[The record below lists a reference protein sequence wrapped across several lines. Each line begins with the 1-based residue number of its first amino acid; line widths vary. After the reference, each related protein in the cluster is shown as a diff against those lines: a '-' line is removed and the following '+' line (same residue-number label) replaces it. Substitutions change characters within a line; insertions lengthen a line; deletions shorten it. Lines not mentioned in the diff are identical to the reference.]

1 MNSVEIKKIYS
12 LLLLFYMGNHEAWSH
27 DLRIIDR
34 AQEAV
39 LISIDYRVV
48 GNRMFHSMK
57 EFDNFFSGDTPSHIA
72 TVIINGYD
80 AVRSGSYRPF
90 RLYDRDFFYFDK
102 FDRLVSTN
110 DISDIYLDCLT
121 TDFIRKIVSVI
132 IPLMSDEY
140 IEQLSDGARE
150 ILGL

>member
-1 MNSVEIKKIYS
+1 MNSVEMKKIYS
-12 LLLLFYMGNHEAWSH
+12 LLLFYMGDHEAWSR

-34 AQEAV
+34 AQEAA
-39 LISIDYRVV
+39 LISVGNRVV
-48 GNRMFHSMK
+48 GDRMFHNME

-72 TVIINGYD
+72 EVIIHGYD

-110 DISDIYLDCLT
+110 DISDIYLDCLN

-132 IPLMSDEY
+132 IPFMSEEY
-140 IEQLSDGARE
+140 TEQLSGGARD